1 MITLIII
8 VILESIL
15 LAWMIK
21 NKMSF
26 KRLVRTLRH
35 DIFIHKMNI
44 EQLRA
49 VRDSLK
55 EELNKW

>member
-8 VILESIL
+8 VVLESIL

-21 NKMSF
+21 NRISF
-26 KRLVRTLRH
+26 KRLVKTLRH
-35 DIFIHKMNI
+35 DIFVHKMNI

-55 EELNKW
+55 EEINK